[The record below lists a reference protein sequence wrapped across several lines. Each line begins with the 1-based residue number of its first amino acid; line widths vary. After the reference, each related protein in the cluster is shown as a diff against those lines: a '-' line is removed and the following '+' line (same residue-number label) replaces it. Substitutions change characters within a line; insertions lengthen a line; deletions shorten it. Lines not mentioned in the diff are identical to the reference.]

1 MDARRDQV
9 RNDAVQVFV
18 SQWLVSADLASI
30 IFNTVPNCRQ
40 VRGIGSDL
48 SPPDRNALFV
58 VKVSV
63 FNGPNLNLLGQREPD
78 QYGSRTLQDIMQ
90 ELEQFAESCD
100 VELDHMQTNSEGELV
115 DAIQQAGRDEVE
127 YIIIN
132 PAGYTHT
139 SVAIRDALLAV
150 DIPFVEVHLSA
161 VSSREPFRQV
171 TYFSDIAMGVVSGFR
186 GESYLLALQAILNR
200 IEP

>member
-1 MDARRDQV
+1 M
-9 RNDAVQVFV
+9 
-18 SQWLVSADLASI
+18 
-30 IFNTVPNCRQ
+30 
-40 VRGIGSDL
+40 
-48 SPPDRNALFV
+48 
-58 VKVSV
+58 VKVRV
-63 FNGPNLNLLGQREPD
+63 FNGPNLNLLGQREPG
-78 QYGSRTLQDIMQ
+78 QYGNRTLNDIMQ
-90 ELEQFAESCD
+90 ELQQFATDCG
-100 VELDHMQTNSEGELV
+100 VELDHMQSNSEGGMV
-115 DAIQQAGRDEVE
+115 DAIQQAGQDGMD

-171 TYFSDIAMGVVSGFR
+171 TYFSDVAMGVISGFR

>member
-1 MDARRDQV
+1 
-9 RNDAVQVFV
+9 
-18 SQWLVSADLASI
+18 
-30 IFNTVPNCRQ
+30 
-40 VRGIGSDL
+40 
-48 SPPDRNALFV
+48 V
-58 VKVSV
+58 VKIRV
-63 FNGPNLNLLGQREPD
+63 FNGPNLNLLGQREPG
-78 QYGSRTLQDIMQ
+78 QYGQRSLSDIMQ
-90 ELEQFAESCD
+90 ELEVFAQSCG
-100 VELDHMQTNSEGELV
+100 VELDHFQTNSEGGMV
-115 DAIQQAGRDEVE
+115 DAIQQAGKDGVA

-161 VSSREPFRQV
+161 VSAREPFRQV
-171 TYFSDIAMGVVSGFR
+171 TYFSDVAIGVISGFR